1 MRRLAFV
8 VLLAAAAALLAG
20 CKPPAVEF
28 ENLHLVSSL
37 RTACSAQNEQ
47 WLAGV
52 EKAVNL
58 RHEEGRMSDTERD
71 HFAKLIA
78 LAREGNWEEADR
90 RCFDFEAA
98 QLNRRRS
105 RPAGD
110 DDHTD
115 SHRHVRAPAD
125 STASTES

>member
-8 VLLAAAAALLAG
+8 LLLAAAAVLAG

-28 ENLHLVSSL
+28 ENLHLISSL
-37 RTACSAQNEQ
+37 RTACSAKNEQ

-58 RHEEGRMSDTERD
+58 RHEEGGMSDAERD
-71 HFAKLIA
+71 HFAKLIV
-78 LAREGNWEEADR
+78 LAREGKWEEADR

-98 QLNRRRS
+98 QQNRRRS
-105 RPAGD
+105 RPAEEY
-110 DDHTD
+110 DHD
-115 SHRHVRAPAD
+115 PSHRHVHSTNE
-125 STASTES
+125 STAGSES